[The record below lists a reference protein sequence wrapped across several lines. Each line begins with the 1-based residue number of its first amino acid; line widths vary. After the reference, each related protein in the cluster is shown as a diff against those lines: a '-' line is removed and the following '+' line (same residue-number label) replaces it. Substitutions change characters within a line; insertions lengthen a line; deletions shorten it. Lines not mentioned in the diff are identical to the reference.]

1 LGDPVRGCA
10 MDDQSPAAPDD
21 DEVECTG
28 ESSRAEAEAAR
39 DAAAQD
45 AAVDLDAV
53 ENDV

>member
-1 LGDPVRGCA
+1 
-10 MDDQSPAAPDD
+10 MDDRSPAAPDD

-45 AAVDLDAV
+45 AAIDLDFV
-53 ENDV
+53 ENAA